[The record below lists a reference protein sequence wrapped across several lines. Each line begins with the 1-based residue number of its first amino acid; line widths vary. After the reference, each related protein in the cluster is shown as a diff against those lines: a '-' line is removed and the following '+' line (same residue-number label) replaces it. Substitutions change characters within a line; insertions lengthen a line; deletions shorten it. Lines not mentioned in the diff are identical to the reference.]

1 MKIQIKRVGNAW
13 KIIINDNEFVSSE
26 EISYEEM
33 SQLVINLTK
42 YEEKKKKIDFTTKHK
57 KRFKT

>member
-33 SQLVINLTK
+33 SQLVITLARFDGITT
-42 YEEKKKKIDFTTKHK
+42 EIDFTTKH
-57 KRFKT
+57 